1 MDAALRLLHLTA
13 GCAFA
18 LLTAVCAP
26 AGAQQSQAQYKVIT
40 ERSVMVPMTDGT
52 RLAID
57 VYRPD
62 APGKFPALLERTPYD
77 KTKSSEIQVN
87 AHTFFAERGYVFL
100 VQDTRGRFASE
111 GKFYPFLDDAWLKNR
126 DGYDTVQWIAQQP
139 WSDGKVGVLGGSYT
153 GQTAYMIAPTQ
164 PPAMRALFVRESASD
179 LYDHWVY
186 RGGAFELGFVAAWST
201 RTFGPDIVARAF
213 SSGGADDAKLRLDAA
228 LARQDKDFW
237 HLPLHTYPPL
247 TWAPGWQYFYDW
259 IGQNK
264 DGPYWWELNVG
275 RNHHRF
281 EVPVA
286 HLGGWYDIFLKGTI
300 ENFLGLRRNAA
311 TALARDNQ
319 KLVIGPWIHGPTNIG
334 KVEVGELKFPGA
346 DQFEFNATRLR
357 WFDHWLKSI
366 DTGVIR
372 EPQVLIYVMG
382 ANRWRTE
389 NEWPPARTRFTPY
402 YLRPGAPGADSGAA
416 ATLYEGQLS
425 MQPPTGGAG
434 SASYTYDPRDPVPTL
449 GGSTLFMPTGPTDH
463 RRADA
468 KSLTFT
474 TEPLERDLEVTGP
487 VKAVLYSKSS
497 AVDTDW
503 VVRLSDVYPDGR
515 SILIVDG
522 ILRARYRESP
532 SEPRLI
538 EPDRVYRYDIDL
550 WATSNVFKVGHRLRV
565 SVTSSNFPRWDRNL
579 NSAESP
585 ETGAQPQTALNTVF
599 FDPQHPSHIVLPV
612 IPEPSN

>member
-346 DQFEFNATRLR
+346 DQFEFNAARLR
-357 WFDHWLKSI
+357 WFDHWLKGI
-366 DTGVIR
+366 DTGVMR
-372 EPQVLIYVMG
+372 EPPVLIYVMG

-434 SASYTYDPRDPVPTL
+434 SASYAYDPRDPVPTL

-487 VKAVLYSKSS
+487 VKEI
-497 AVDTDW
+497 
-503 VVRLSDVYPDGR
+503 GR
-515 SILIVDG
+515 AHV
-522 ILRARYRESP
+522 
-532 SEPRLI
+532 
-538 EPDRVYRYDIDL
+538 
-550 WATSNVFKVGHRLRV
+550 
-565 SVTSSNFPRWDRNL
+565 
-579 NSAESP
+579 
-585 ETGAQPQTALNTVF
+585 
-599 FDPQHPSHIVLPV
+599 
-612 IPEPSN
+612 